1 MLDVTTG
8 QECSASACYL
18 RRVKLVLNTLFA
30 AFLAAAWLAP
40 AAYAQTQDEIWVLPI
55 DDTISPATVSF
66 VERRIAQANE
76 VQPPA
81 VVLRVNTPGGRVDSM
96 QTIVDVIMNRAQV
109 PVIAVVENAF
119 SAGALIAM
127 AADDL
132 AMLPGSSIGAALP
145 ISVAPGG
152 SEAVDEK
159 FNSALRGQFR
169 SVAESRGRNGEVAE
183 AMVDP
188 TRVIPGLV
196 DAEQLVTL
204 SASEAVEYGIA
215 DLQANDFGDAL
226 VQLGYSSIP
235 TVELERTLTERIAAW
250 FANPIVLGVLFIL
263 GIGGLAL
270 EFFNPGF
277 GIPGAIGIAALA
289 TFAMTVFVATPAG
302 PVDIALLLIG
312 ILLLA
317 VEAVILPGF
326 GVAGALGLAA
336 IVAAMVRIFQADA
349 LTVLSTSA
357 VAAGVLLGLLL
368 WMLPNT
374 GLGRR
379 LTLSTRIGGG
389 TPADQRPDV
398 TTMADPERAKL
409 IADRSYLV
417 GKQGVANSDL
427 RPSGIATFDGERVD
441 VVSDGRYVEQ
451 GASVEVVGVS
461 GVVVTVRPV
470 AFATPSTAPAS
481 SEPGDESPPSF
492 KPNPSA

>member
-1 MLDVTTG
+1 MT
-8 QECSASACYL
+8 CYL
-18 RRVKLVLNTLFA
+18 RRVKRLLWIV
-30 AFLAAAWLAP
+30 AAAAALLLLAP
-40 AAYAQTQDEIWVLPI
+40 AAHAQTQDELWVLPI

-66 VERRIAQANE
+66 VERRIAQAND
-76 VQPPA
+76 VRPPA

-96 QTIVDVIMNRAQV
+96 QAVVDVIMNAAQV
-109 PVIAVVENAF
+109 PVVAVVENAF

-127 AADDL
+127 AADEL
-132 AMLPGSSIGAALP
+132 VMLPGASIGAALP

-152 SEAVDEK
+152 SEAVGEK

-188 TRVIPGLV
+188 SKVIPGLV
-196 DAEQLVTL
+196 DSEQLVTL
-204 SASEAVEYGIA
+204 SASEAVEFGIA
-215 DLQANDFGDAL
+215 DLEASDFQDAL
-226 VQLGYSSIP
+226 TQLGYGGIP
-235 TVELERTLTERIAAW
+235 TVELERTLTERIASW

-263 GIGGLAL
+263 GVGGLAL

-374 GLGRR
+374 GLGKR

-389 TPADQRPDV
+389 MPADRRTDPA
-398 TTMADPERAKL
+398 TMADPERAKL
-409 IADRSYLV
+409 TADRSYLV
-417 GKQGVANSDL
+417 GKRGTANSDL
-427 RPSGIATFDGERVD
+427 RPSGIATFEGERVD

-451 GASVEVVGVS
+451 GATVEVVSVS
-461 GVVVTVRPV
+461 GVVVTVRPTEP
-470 AFATPSTAPAS
+470 ATASPSAPSTPSD
-481 SEPGDESPPSF
+481 GSPPSF
-492 KPNPSA
+492 DPNATA